1 MAYNDFIKFATNH
14 RILLETAI
22 KKYPTALKPSDLV
35 EFDQIML
42 ETKKEL
48 RSHGLLETWKPIA
61 TFKSPEDFLY
71 VRENEL
77 ILEAID
83 KKIIDDLKI
92 NPATRTQITAVENL
106 RTWFDKLSPDVKI
119 QVDKFAQT
127 WSPSK
132 NKFEP
137 ELDAIEEVINS
148 MYGHGKE
155 GGTVKKLA
163 KNFGGWLTR
172 GMSKLTGAGKVSD
185 AGADLNEQAAI
196 QEMIARLPS
205 ASHPLENLMLVE
217 LFAPQ
222 MVNEGPLSPGLLTAP
237 NVSAFVPHAH
247 HGLSHA
253 ALLAKKAA
261 LLKAQAA
268 SAAAVAAKTGAVTGA
283 AAVAP
288 AVPGAGGAVSMAALK
303 AGGGKGAAASMY
315 ALKGAGAKAAVAGG
329 VSSVGAGLMIG
340 GVLLA
345 GAAVYAGWSA
355 RDSRKRIESLMAIAR
370 QMKTIGTPP
379 PLPLPPPPD
388 PALPDPP
395 DPADPRDRP
404 PPPPPRGDIY
414 VFRGKG
420 NKGFQSR
427 AANLLNGLGLDP
439 VAYKAAQRASSAV
452 LNALGKDLK
461 AAGFNVLEE
470 GKRKRKRGIDLTGT
484 QAALNS
490 LPPKVAAIFRR
501 LLGDLAKQHRF
512 NIRGGLAGGTDV
524 ESPPEKT
531 PLTVEQKSTI
541 KKYYPSIADSS
552 DFGTVESIKKAV
564 RYMPPATDEGKE
576 AFKKLGLME
585 SYSYLHSNNLISNK
599 QFYSR
604 DLRMNKGLIRES
616 IMIRK

>member
-83 KKIIDDLKI
+83 KKITDDRKI

-106 RTWFDKLSPDVKI
+106 RTWFDKLPPDIKI

-185 AGADLNEQAAI
+185 AGADLNEQIAN
-196 QEMIARLPS
+196 QKMIADLYYTNQ
-205 ASHPLENLMLVE
+205 PLENIMISE
-217 LFAPQ
+217 LFGQQ
-222 MVNEGPLSPGLLTAP
+222 MVNEIAPGISFP
-237 NVSAFVPHAH
+237 GFSSAQAAFDAGRVIAPHAQ

-253 ALLAKKAA
+253 AMLAKKAA
-261 LLKAQAA
+261 LLKIQAA
-268 SAAAVAAKTGAVTGA
+268 QAAAVAAKTGAAGA
-283 AAVAP
+283 AG
-288 AVPGAGGAVSMAALK
+288 VPSAGGAVSMTALK
-303 AGGGKGAAASMY
+303 AGGGKGAAASMT
-315 ALKGAGAKAAVAGG
+315 ALKAGGAKAAVAGG
-329 VSSVGAGLMIG
+329 VSSVGAGLMVG

-379 PLPLPPPPD
+379 PPPPPPEGDPTLLPPPEGD
-388 PALPDPP
+388 P
-395 DPADPRDRP
+395 P

-420 NKGFQSR
+420 GRGFQSR
-427 AANLLNGLGLDP
+427 AARLLNTLSLAPDE
-439 VAYKAAQRASSAV
+439 YKAAQRASSAV
-452 LNALGKDLK
+452 LNAMAKDLK
-461 AAGFNVLEE
+461 RAGFNVLEE
-470 GKRKRKRGIDLTGT
+470 GKLGLKLKNTREALVGLSPDVRGVV
-484 QAALNS
+484 LN
-490 LPPKVAAIFRR
+490 
-501 LLGDLAKQHRF
+501 LLGTFARENGFTIKGSLGRDL
-512 NIRGGLAGGTDV
+512 G
-524 ESPPEKT
+524 SPPPLPSET
-531 PLTVEQKSTI
+531 PLNREQKLVIRT
-541 KKYYPSIADSS
+541 YMADKAGDP
-552 DFGTVESIKKAV
+552 DFDTVESIKRVTKVAG
-564 RYMPPATDEGKE
+564 PTGDEAKQ
-576 AFKKLGLME
+576 ALKDVGLME
-585 SYSYLHSNNLISNK
+585 SYSYLHSNNLMSDK

-616 IMIRK
+616 IITRK